1 MFSVPG
7 GDAMLGK
14 VFDIPMVPAKPIHE
28 LIIVYNKF
36 AGESMRLRC
45 GPLRCG
51 PIAFSRKVGSC
62 GNSDPETDLLN
73 DAEARSPGTVRA
85 IIRPDVFENRP
96 KAISR
101 RISWKPVP
109 DASAAD

>member
-14 VFDIPMVPAKPIHE
+14 VFDIPMVPAKAIHE

-36 AGESMRLRC
+36 AGESMQLRC

-51 PIAFSRKVGSC
+51 PIAFSIKVGGC
-62 GNSDPETDLLN
+62 
-73 DAEARSPGTVRA
+73 AKQ
-85 IIRPDVFENRP
+85 RP
-96 KAISR
+96 
-101 RISWKPVP
+101 
-109 DASAAD
+109 